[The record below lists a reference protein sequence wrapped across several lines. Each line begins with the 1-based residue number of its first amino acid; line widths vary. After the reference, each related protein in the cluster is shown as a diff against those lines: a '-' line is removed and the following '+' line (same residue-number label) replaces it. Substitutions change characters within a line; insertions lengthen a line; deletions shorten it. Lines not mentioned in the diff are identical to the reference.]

1 LLSQYLPY
9 HAYDDY
15 SALYS
20 LACAIF
26 PVDDWRGRLMAQ
38 LSAFTAYVDASGHP
52 SDQPFVIVSGFVA
65 NCHQWLFFNRMWE
78 SIHKQFGVELPFHA
92 ADFLCS

>member
-1 LLSQYLPY
+1 
-9 HAYDDY
+9 
-15 SALYS
+15 
-20 LACAIF
+20 
-26 PVDDWRGRLMAQ
+26 MAQ